1 LQEGAHAFGYL
12 FSGRGNNNNSGT
24 QEAFENDKSI
34 DASID
39 ASIDESIDN
48 SLKKGEFKCLYAR

>member
-12 FSGRGNNNNSGT
+12 FSGRGKNNNSGT
-24 QEAFENDKSI
+24 QEALENDNSI
-34 DASID
+34 DE
-39 ASIDESIDN
+39 SIDESIDN

>member
-12 FSGRGNNNNSGT
+12 FSGRGKNNNSAT
-24 QEAFENDKSI
+24 KEALENDK
-34 DASID
+34 
-39 ASIDESIDN
+39 SIDESIDN